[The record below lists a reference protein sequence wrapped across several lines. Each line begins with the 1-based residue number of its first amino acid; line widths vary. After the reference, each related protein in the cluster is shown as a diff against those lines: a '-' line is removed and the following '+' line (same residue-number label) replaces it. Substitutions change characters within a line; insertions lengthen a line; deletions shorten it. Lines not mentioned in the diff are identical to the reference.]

1 MEDYI
6 CAMGMH
12 RYCYGFWDL
21 IKNDIRNEPSL
32 VFDWVARS
40 RTVVEI

>member
-12 RYCYGFWDL
+12 RYGYGFWDL
-21 IKNDIRNEPSL
+21 IKNDIQLEKIHQQREAIAI
-32 VFDWVARS
+32 VG
-40 RTVVEI
+40 